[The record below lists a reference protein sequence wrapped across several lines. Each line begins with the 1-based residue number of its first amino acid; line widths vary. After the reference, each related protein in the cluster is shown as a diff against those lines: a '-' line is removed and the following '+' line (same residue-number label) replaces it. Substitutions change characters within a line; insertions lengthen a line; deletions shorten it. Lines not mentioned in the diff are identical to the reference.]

1 MKKIIITICFTLLYS
16 CSYDSKENF
25 MIYKKEVSSP
35 SEYLAMFYY
44 KYNAN
49 RYFTIDSSYK
59 YNVGD
64 YISKHSNKQTDIKK

>member
-1 MKKIIITICFTLLYS
+1 
-16 CSYDSKENF
+16 